1 MKRRVI
7 IKVMPFIVVI
17 FSAINANAQLPYQ
30 NPALSSEE
38 RAEDLLSRLTLTEK
52 AI

>member
-1 MKRRVI
+1 MKRTVI

-17 FSAINANAQLPYQ
+17 SSAINANAQLPYQ
-30 NPALSSEE
+30 N
-38 RAEDLLSRLTLTEK
+38 RIKFRRTWKDLLSRLTLTEK